1 MKPLSNGTTFHLR
14 TQNLVVLSR
23 SPPRMMVAISAQR
36 AMVAS
41 VVCCEGTELA
51 RELVLDT
58 VPSSWPPTVGVAMW
72 LVSKVVSLANVDGP
86 VVVSAV

>member
-1 MKPLSNGTTFHLR
+1 MTATSGTE
-14 TQNLVVLSR
+14 
-23 SPPRMMVAISAQR
+23 R

-58 VPSSWPPTVGVAMW
+58 IPSSWPPTVGVAMW
-72 LVSKVVSLANVDGP
+72 LVSKVVSLANVD
-86 VVVSAV
+86 